1 MRRVKSELERRKFLT
16 LGGHIACLGTRTS
29 GYVRV
34 LEEYGSVSC
43 GFSTAIRPISHSVG
57 ISHTQLPKRTRSIY
71 EKLNVT
77 IGTPV

>member
-1 MRRVKSELERRKFLT
+1 MSWNT
-16 LGGHIACLGTRTS
+16 
-29 GYVRV
+29 VRV
-34 LEEYGSVSC
+34 LEEYGS
-43 GFSTAIRPISHSVG
+43 AIRPISHSVG